1 MASVTVKVNGRSYP
15 IICGDGEEDHL
26 IYLSEYVDKKV
37 RDLGN
42 MAASATESQLLL
54 MATLLIADDLSQAYE
69 TIDEHKEKNA
79 NASEGDGDKASDAR
93 EVDLE
98 NWASRLEMVAERL
111 EKA

>member
-26 IYLSEYVDKKV
+26 VYLSEYVDKKV
-37 RDLGN
+37 RDLSN

-69 TIDEHKEKNA
+69 TIDELKQKSTGEKEGSA
-79 NASEGDGDKASDAR
+79 QQ
-93 EVDLE
+93 VDLE
-98 NWASRLEMVAERL
+98 NWANRLEMVAERL

>member
-26 IYLSEYVDKKV
+26 TYLADYVDKKV
-37 RDLGN
+37 KDLGKIAN
-42 MAASATESQLLL
+42 NATEPQLLL

-69 TIDEHKEKNA
+69 KIDGFKEN
-79 NASEGDGDKASDAR
+79 SGSDGTDTSDKTLNEWTD
-93 EVDLE
+93 
-98 NWASRLEMVAERL
+98 RLEAIAERF